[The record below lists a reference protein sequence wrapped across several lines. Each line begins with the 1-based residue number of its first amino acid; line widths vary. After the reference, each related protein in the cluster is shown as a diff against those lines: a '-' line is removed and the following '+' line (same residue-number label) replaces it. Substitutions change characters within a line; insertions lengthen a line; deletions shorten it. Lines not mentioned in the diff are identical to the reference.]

1 MTNLTRWAVA
11 AVGLALL
18 AVGVWKI
25 SDASSGGGTVTLVI
39 AGAVLL
45 IGPFIV
51 DRLEHLSV
59 SSTGLELRLSR
70 NIAELGAP
78 DTAEI
83 LEQSGIAGFAES
95 YALVHEELRDPQYQ
109 AAKVHLQ
116 DVLVER
122 TAAIARRQKFKP
134 SEVRTLF
141 RDGSPMIRVL
151 TLGLMQGDPSLA
163 DGATIISAIT
173 DSRSGNEQYHG
184 LKLAKICWRQLSEA
198 ERTAIQAVLDHPYIQ
213 QDPDRRQ
220 LAGELV
226 AMPSRSAAVT

>member
-1 MTNLTRWAVA
+1 MKDLARWVVA

-18 AVGVWKI
+18 AIGVWQVG
-25 SDASSGGGTVTLVI
+25 DASSEGGAVALVI

-45 IGPFIV
+45 VSPFIV

-59 SSTGLELRLSR
+59 SNTGLELRLSHS
-70 NIAELGAP
+70 IAELGAP
-78 DTAEI
+78 GAAEI

-95 YALVHEELRDPQYQ
+95 YALVHEELRDAPYE
-109 AAKVHLQ
+109 AARIHLQ

-151 TLGLMQGDPSLA
+151 TLGLMHGDPSLA

-184 LKLAKICWRQLSEA
+184 LKLAEICWRQLTEA
-198 ERTAIQAVLDHPYIQ
+198 ERTAIKAVLAHPYIQ
-213 QDPDRRQ
+213 QDSDRRQ
-220 LAGELV
+220 IADRLV
-226 AMPSRSAAVT
+226 ALPGS